1 MRHFSWEEVNGG
13 QIIIVRFTAED
24 ASSWPGGKQLWS
36 ERERESETQ
45 NSSGEAGRSF
55 STLLLPGA
63 GRGSTSCVPER
74 LLQRCLE
81 ETLFTTSA
89 VLLYSPHTN
98 TTTTVALVVT
108 LWGAQ
113 IIHSE
118 RPGNGGWPE
127 RFGSR
132 SWDAFRGKEKRQLL
146 LHVCERV
153 VQGNLIIILWLM

>member
-1 MRHFSWEEVNGG
+1 MKTINESEKIQLSTHASFLVRGG
-13 QIIIVRFTAED
+13 ERRTNYNCQIYGRGREQLA
-24 ASSWPGGKQLWS
+24 GGETVVK
-36 ERERESETQ
+36 RERESETE

-118 RPGNGGWPE
+118 RPGNGG
-127 RFGSR
+127 
-132 SWDAFRGKEKRQLL
+132 
-146 LHVCERV
+146 
-153 VQGNLIIILWLM
+153 

>member
-1 MRHFSWEEVNGG
+1 MNGG

-24 ASSWPGGKQLWS
+24 ASSWPGGETVVK
-36 ERERESETQ
+36 RERESETQ

-63 GRGSTSCVPER
+63 GRGSTSCIPER

-89 VLLYSPHTN
+89 VLLYS
-98 TTTTVALVVT
+98 TTTVALVVT

-118 RPGNGGWPE
+118 RPGNGG
-127 RFGSR
+127 
-132 SWDAFRGKEKRQLL
+132 
-146 LHVCERV
+146 
-153 VQGNLIIILWLM
+153 